1 MNGDRLLDKLTEC
14 KNLLDQTRNRVTSS
28 VQNWTDFLKFTS
40 RIYKYDFISA
50 LLIYAKRPDATALAS
65 EEIWKRV
72 GRFVTSYADKIP
84 ILKDS
89 KSQVRLEYVYDVSD
103 TGGDRNSIPVPWILK
118 PEYQE
123 ATLIDLEERYGLG
136 KEGSTFEIRLQ
147 NVIETVVQECSEQ
160 YFEDVLEYSVGTP
173 LEKLSDN
180 EIDGILQEFLSD
192 CITLM
197 VFHRIDP
204 DSNVLNSL
212 IFDDLPLLN
221 SPQLMA
227 IIGTGAIKESGTLL
241 RQIESSVKQIQ
252 HEEITHKRRSRN
264 VSQVQREAQAALSSF
279 GGHATKIRPPVDKIR
294 DDLQELSG
302 RNTAGALRGPDGPNG
317 SHEDLPREG
326 GRSEPVRGYSP
337 LPAPQGE
344 SASGQER
351 HPGDDTVQQLAVQNG
366 RRDDD
371 SERNPSQ
378 KINSDS
384 EALSEPGGVSVSSYP
399 TLNGDPEYSAFISE
413 QDFHD
418 IYFFTALIRIDDT
431 RRESIEHF
439 FLNGFKAQEN
449 IAFLKKKIGTWGGS
463 IDFQNGVFGF
473 FDYSAK
479 GLRITARLL
488 EGDYSRCVT
497 WSAVQKEIRGLISE
511 NRFLSATPA
520 QQPEQLS
527 LFGMPPAPSTAYEE
541 AQVMPSPVLPAEPS
555 EEPIAPKQ
563 APDVKVPEGLE
574 EVVAVDP
581 EAVKR
586 QLNSPEQQKHV
597 DDMLK
602 FAESVYRESRK
613 NLPATNFQY
622 SDLSEVTGGQ
632 KTHYKLNI
640 DAIRLLKEVESEE
653 RWADPDEQQVLSKYV
668 GWGGIPQAFD
678 KDNKNWGDEYEE
690 LKNLLIPEEYEAAR
704 ASTLTAFYTPPAVIQ
719 AVHTALRNFGF
730 KSGNILEPACGTG
743 RFFGYLPD
751 DALYHSKLFGV
762 ELDSLTGRIAQQL
775 YQKAHIQIR
784 GFEKATFPDNFFDVA
799 VGNVPFGEF
808 KVADRRYEKQN
819 FLIHDYFFAKT
830 LDKVRPGGLIA
841 FVTSKGTMDKAN
853 PAVRRYIAQRAELIG
868 AIRLPNTMMKVEANT
883 DVTAD
888 LIFLKKRERM
898 IDIEPEWVNL
908 TYLDG
913 QIPVNTY
920 FADHTEMMLGT
931 MAFDD
936 RMYGNAKE
944 TTLVPKPDIDW
955 RDELPAAIEDL
966 HAEYTEQKFDIGSAE
981 TAVSIPADPN
991 VKNFSYTV
999 SQESGMIYYRE
1010 NSRMVLKEFTGN
1022 REHRIR
1028 GLVEIRDAM
1037 REAIRV
1043 QSDDYPDE
1051 AVQKTQ
1057 ETLNRLYDK
1066 FVRKYDAITST
1077 GNRLA
1082 FNSDSDYPLLC
1093 SLENVDDDGS
1103 VTKAAIFTKRTIR
1116 PPLVVTHLDTAV
1128 EALPHSLNQKGRV
1141 DIPFI
1146 ARLTDNPEDQVIQ
1159 DLTGIIFKDP
1169 VDGNFQTSDEYLSGN
1184 VRAKLRIVREI
1195 AEKAPEFRLN
1205 VEALEK
1211 VQPKDLD
1218 ASQIDVRLGSPLPE
1232 IDDIRQFVA
1241 DLLKPTGYAENFKVK
1256 YIESQA
1262 LWKITGISHSLMTS
1276 NITASKTYGTHR
1288 IDGYELIELSLNQKT
1303 PTIRDRKA
1311 DDTYMINTK
1320 ETAAAREKQK
1330 VIEQKFEEWIFKD
1343 HDRRERL
1350 VRKYNDV
1357 YNNTRLRQYDGSYLT
1372 FPGMTPDITLRA
1384 HQKNAVARTI
1394 SSGNT
1399 LYAHCVGAGKT
1410 YTMTAA
1416 GMECKR
1422 LGLCNKNMFVV
1433 PGHLIDQWGQDILR
1447 LYPGANV
1454 LLATKQDFERSKRQR
1469 LISRIAT
1476 GDYDAIVIANTS
1488 FEKIPVSPERRER
1501 IIHAQINEVSEA
1513 MELAQAESDED
1524 WTIKQMEHTK
1534 KSLETQLERLSDQS
1548 RKDELLTF
1556 EELGVDQI
1564 FVDEAHYY
1572 KNLFIAT
1579 KMTNVAGISASHSL
1593 KSTDLL
1599 MKCEYINEINHGERG
1614 VNFATGTPVSNSMSE
1629 QFVMMR
1635 YLEPARLEDLGF
1647 HHFDAW
1653 AAQFGRKVSSLEL
1666 TPDGTQ
1672 YRYKTRF
1679 AEFVNLPEL
1688 MTLYSQVA
1696 DIQTA
1701 DQLQLPVPKHK
1712 TGKPIIVVAKPS
1724 QDQQDLVKDIIVCFE
1739 QIHNGAVDPSI
1750 DNALKE
1756 TSRGRLGALDMRALD
1771 PSYDD
1776 FDGSKINLAVKNL
1789 FAIWKE
1795 STPKLG
1801 TQMVFCD
1808 LSTPGATVN
1817 MEMINGVA
1825 TMTSVKFSVY
1835 YDMKAKLINLGIPA
1849 DQIAFIHDAKTEK
1862 QKEQIFADMRSGK
1875 LRILFGSTSRMGAGT
1890 NAQRKIVA
1898 IHHIDCPWRPGDLE
1912 QRNGRAYRQ
1921 GNENEEVGEYRYVTE
1936 GTFDAYSWQILE
1948 QKQRFISQVSTG
1960 RCVERHAQDIDDTV
1974 LDYATVKMLSTKDP
1988 RIKEREELRVRVAE
2002 LNALKAQF
2010 NSEKYMM
2017 EDDLYKFEPQRV
2029 AKNGQAVHN
2038 LEHDISV
2045 RDSNTKE
2052 DFKIELFSSKY
2063 TKRQIAGEIIVQKA
2077 NGYRRDGEYLPIG
2090 MYRGFRLDLT
2100 YSAFYHT
2107 HAVVLVGSARY
2118 TTELGDNALGC
2129 IARLDNTLGDF
2140 DKRLINCR
2148 DEIKEAQQRMDDLE
2162 AQLKIPWDHEN
2173 ELEEKSVRLN
2183 NLDIEL
2189 SNEMGSDKEAVLT
2202 TETENVA
2209 PEENPENTMNLGM

>member
-1 MNGDRLLDKLTEC
+1 MDKLQQC
-14 KNLLDQTRNRVTSS
+14 KELLQNTCNDVSS
-28 VQNWTDFLKFTS
+28 DLKKWTDFLKFAS
-40 RIYKYDFISA
+40 RIYKYDYVSA
-50 LLIYAKRPDATALAS
+50 LLIYAKRPEATALAS

-72 GRFVTSYADKIP
+72 GRFVTQDAERIP
-84 ILKDS
+84 ILKDT

-103 TGGDRNSIPVPWILK
+103 TGGDPGTIPKPWSLK
-118 PEYQE
+118 PDYQE
-123 ATLIDLEERYGLG
+123 AVLTDLEERYGLRAG
-136 KEGSTFEIRLQ
+136 GFSNDIRLQ
-147 NVIETVVQECSEQ
+147 NVIEVIVQECCEQ
-160 YFEDVLEYSVGTP
+160 YSNDILEFTVGTP
-173 LEKLSDN
+173 LEHLSDT
-180 EIDGILQEFLSD
+180 EIDGMVHEFLSD

-197 VFHRIDP
+197 VFYRIDKS
-204 DSNVLNSL
+204 SNVLNSL
-212 IFDDLPLLN
+212 IFDDLHLLN
-221 SPQLMA
+221 GPQLMA
-227 IIGTGAIKESGTLL
+227 MLGTGAMNESGTLL

-252 HEEITHKRRSRN
+252 HEELLLQRRSRN
-264 VSQVQREAQAALSSF
+264 VSQVHRKAQTPVSPTGGHTAEVRQAA
-279 GGHATKIRPPVDKIR
+279 DKIR
-294 DDLQELSG
+294 DNLQKLSG
-302 RNTAGALRGPDGPNG
+302 RDATGPVRGPDGKSG
-317 SHEDLPREG
+317 AYEDLPRKG
-326 GRSEPVRGYSP
+326 GRSQSVRGDSP
-337 LPAPQGE
+337 LSAPQGE
-344 SASGQER
+344 SAAGPR
-351 HPGDDTVQQLAVQNG
+351 RYPGDDTVQQLAIQDG
-366 RRDDD
+366 RGYDDREYH
-371 SERNPSQ
+371 SSQ
-378 KINSDS
+378 TLTDKEETSPPVGN
-384 EALSEPGGVSVSSYP
+384 VSSTSP
-399 TLNGDPEYSAFISE
+399 SLNGKPEYNTFISE
-413 QDFHD
+413 QDFRD
-418 IYFFTALIRIDDT
+418 IYFFTALVRIGDN
-431 RRESIEHF
+431 RRQSIVQF
-439 FLNGFKAQEN
+439 FQKGFKPQEN
-449 IAFLKKKIGTWGGS
+449 IAFLKKLIGTCGRS
-463 IDFQNGVFGF
+463 LEYPNGVSGF
-473 FDYSAK
+473 SDYSPK
-479 GLRITARLL
+479 GLRITAWLP
-488 EGDYSRCVT
+488 EGDYSRTVT
-497 WSAVQKEIRGLISE
+497 WNVIQKEIRALIAE
-511 NRFLSATPA
+511 GRFLSAAPA
-520 QQPEQLS
+520 RQSEQLS
-527 LFGMPPAPSTAYEE
+527 FFGTYTARQPILVDEKSLAAPSP
-541 AQVMPSPVLPAEPS
+541 AQPAEPS
-555 EEPIAPKQ
+555 ETPAAPLKTSTEQ
-563 APDVKVPEGLE
+563 VPDGLVE
-574 EVVAVDP
+574 FPDINPKAI
-581 EAVKR
+581 KR
-586 QLNSPEQQKHV
+586 RLNSPVQQKHA

-602 FAESVYRESRK
+602 FAETVYRESRK
-613 NLPATNFQY
+613 DLPATNFQY
-622 SDLSEVTGGQ
+622 SDSSEVTGGQ
-632 KTHYKLNI
+632 KRHYKLNI
-640 DAIRLLKEVESEE
+640 DAIRTLKEVESEE
-653 RWADPDEQQVLSKYV
+653 RWADSEEQQVLSKYV

-678 KDNKNWGDEYEE
+678 QDNNNWSDEYSE
-690 LKNLLIPEEYEAAR
+690 LKRLLTPEEYEAAR

-719 AVHTALRNFGF
+719 AVHTALQDFGF
-730 KSGNILEPACGTG
+730 KGGNILEPACGTG
-743 RFFGYLPD
+743 RFFGYLPGQ
-751 DALYHSKLFGV
+751 AEYHSKLYGV

-775 YQKAHIQIR
+775 YQEAHIQIR
-784 GFEKATFPDNFFDVA
+784 GFEKAAFPDNFFDVA

-808 KVADRRYEKQN
+808 KIPDRRYDKQN

-888 LIFLKKRERM
+888 LIFLQKRERM
-898 IDIEPEWVNL
+898 VDIEPEWVSL

-913 QIPVNTY
+913 QIPINTY
-920 FADHTEMMLGT
+920 FADHPEMMLGT
-931 MAFDD
+931 MAFDN
-936 RMYGNAKE
+936 RMYGNNKE
-944 TTLVPKPDIDW
+944 TTLNPKPDIDW
-955 RDELPAAIEDL
+955 RDELPPAIEDL
-966 HAEYTEQKFDIGSAE
+966 HAEYAEQKFDVDSAE

-1043 QSDDYPDE
+1043 QSGDYPDE

-1066 FVRKYDAITST
+1066 FVRKYGAITST

-1082 FNSDSDYPLLC
+1082 FHSDSDYPLLC
-1093 SLENVDDDGS
+1093 SLENIDDDGH
-1103 VTKAAIFTKRTIR
+1103 VTKAAIFKKRTIR

-1128 EALPHSLNQKGRV
+1128 EALPHSLNQKGCV
-1141 DIPFI
+1141 DIPLI
-1146 ARLTDNPEDQVIQ
+1146 AGLTDKPEEQVIQ

-1184 VRAKLRIVREI
+1184 VRAKLRIAKEI
-1195 AEKAPEFRLN
+1195 AEKAPEFRVN

-1232 IDDIRQFVA
+1232 TDDIRQFVA

-1276 NITASKTYGTHR
+1276 NITASKTFGTHR

-1311 DDTYMINTK
+1311 DDTYVINTK

-1357 YNNTRLRQYDGSYLT
+1357 YNNTRLRQYNGSYLT

-1524 WTIKQMEHTK
+1524 WTIKQMERTK

-1548 RKDELLTF
+1548 RKDDLLTF

-1629 QFVMMR
+1629 LFVMMR
-1635 YLEPARLEDLGF
+1635 YLEPARLEELGF

-1701 DQLQLPVPKHK
+1701 DQLQLPVPRHK

-1724 QDQQDLVKDIIVCFE
+1724 QDQQDLVKDIIACFE
-1739 QIHNGAVDPSI
+1739 RIHNGAVDPSE

-1771 PSYDD
+1771 PVYDD
-1776 FDGSKINLAVKNL
+1776 FDDSKINLAVKNL
-1789 FAIWKE
+1789 FEIWKE

-1808 LSTPGATVN
+1808 LSTPSATVN

-1835 YDMKAKLINLGIPA
+1835 CDMKAKLINLGIPV

-2029 AKNGQAVHN
+2029 ARNGQAVHN

-2063 TKRQIAGEIIVQKA
+2063 TKRQLAGEIIVQKA
-2077 NGYRRDGEYLPIG
+2077 NAYRADGEYLPIG

-2100 YSAFYHT
+2100 YSAYSHT

-2118 TTELGDNALGC
+2118 TTEIGDNALGC
-2129 IARLDNTLGDF
+2129 IARLDNTLGDL
-2140 DKRLINCR
+2140 DKRLVNCKG
-2148 DEIKEAQQRMDDLE
+2148 EVKEAQQRMDDLR
-2162 AQLKIPWDHEN
+2162 AQLKIPWDHET
-2173 ELEEKSVRLN
+2173 ELKEKSVRLN

-2189 SNEMGSDKEAVLT
+2189 SSEMGSDKEAVLT
-2202 TETENVA
+2202 TETEDVT
-2209 PEENPENTMNLGM
+2209 PEEDPESTMNLGM

>member
-1 MNGDRLLDKLTEC
+1 MDSLNEC
-14 KNLLDQTRNRVTSS
+14 KHLLERTRNKVTSS
-28 VQNWTDFLKFTS
+28 VQNWMDFLKFS
-40 RIYKYDFISA
+40 ARIYKYDFISA
-50 LLIYAKRPDATALAS
+50 LLIYSKRPDATALAS

-72 GRFVTSYADKIP
+72 GRFITTYAEKIP
-84 ILKDS
+84 ILVDT

-103 TGGDRNSIPVPWILK
+103 TGGNQNSSPKPWTLK
-118 PEYQE
+118 PEYKE
-123 ATLIDLEERYGLG
+123 AVLTDLEERYGLRN
-136 KEGSTFEIRLQ
+136 KNFPFPIRLQ
-147 NVIETVVQECSEQ
+147 NIIETIVQECSEQ
-160 YFEDVLEYSVGTP
+160 YFEDILEYCPGTP
-173 LEKLSDN
+173 LEHLSDT
-180 EIDGILQEFLSD
+180 EIDGMVHEFLSD

-197 VFHRIDP
+197 VFHRIDKA
-204 DSNVLNSL
+204 SNVLNSL

-221 SPQLMA
+221 DPQLMT
-227 IIGTGAIKESGTLL
+227 ILGTGAVEESGTLL

-252 HEEITHKRRSRN
+252 HEEFLRQRRSRN
-264 VSQVQREAQAALSSF
+264 VSHVQRKAQSTISPSGSHAAEVREAA
-279 GGHATKIRPPVDKIR
+279 DKIR
-294 DDLQELSG
+294 DNLQELSE
-302 RNTAGALRGPDGPNG
+302 RDAAG
-317 SHEDLPREG
+317 
-326 GRSEPVRGYSP
+326 PVRGSDGKSGAYENLSRERGRSQSIRGNSP

-344 SASGQER
+344 PAAESGRYQR
-351 HPGDDTVQQLAVQNG
+351 NDSVQQLALQDG
-366 RRDDD
+366 RGYDDRGYHSSQTLTD
-371 SERNPSQ
+371 KGGTSPSAG
-378 KINSDS
+378 NAPSL
-384 EALSEPGGVSVSSYP
+384 LSPS
-399 TLNGDPEYSAFISE
+399 LNGKPEYNAFISE
-413 QDFHD
+413 QDFRD
-418 IYFFTALIRIDDT
+418 IYFFTALIHIDDT
-431 RRESIEHF
+431 RRESIVQF
-439 FLNGFKAQEN
+439 FQKGCKSQEN
-449 IAFLKKKIGTWGGS
+449 IAFLKKLIGTCGRS
-463 IDFQNGVFGF
+463 LEYPNGVSGF
-473 FDYSAK
+473 SDYSPK
-479 GLRITARLL
+479 GLRITAWLP
-488 EGDYSRCVT
+488 EGDYSRTVT
-497 WSAVQKEIRGLISE
+497 WNVIQKEIRALIVE
-511 NRFLSATPA
+511 GRFLSATPA
-520 QQPEQLS
+520 QQSEQLS
-527 LFGMPPAPSTAYEE
+527 FFGTYTAEQPILVDGKAPAAPSS
-541 AQVMPSPVLPAEPS
+541 AQPVESSETPAVPLK
-555 EEPIAPKQ
+555 APTDQ
-563 APDVKVPEGLE
+563 VPEGLE
-574 EVVAVDP
+574 EFLDINP
-581 EAVKR
+581 EAIKR
-586 QLNSPEQQKHV
+586 RLNSPEQQKHV

-602 FAESVYRESRK
+602 FAESVYKESRK

-622 SDLSEVTGGQ
+622 SDSSEITGGQ

-640 DAIRLLKEVESEE
+640 EAIHVLKDVESEE
-653 RWADPDEQQVLSKYV
+653 RWADSEEQRVLSKYV
-668 GWGGIPQAFD
+668 GWGGISQAFD
-678 KDNKNWGDEYEE
+678 KDNKNWSDEYEE
-690 LKNLLIPEEYEAAR
+690 LKKLLTPEEYEAAR

-719 AVHTALRNFGF
+719 AVHTALQNFGF
-730 KSGNILEPACGTG
+730 KGGNILDPACGIC

-751 DALYHSKLFGV
+751 QAKYSSKLFGV
-762 ELDSLTGRIAQQL
+762 ELDNLSGRIAQQL
-775 YQKAHIQIR
+775 YQEAHIQIR
-784 GFEKATFPDNFFDVA
+784 AFEKAAFPDNFFDVA

-808 KVADRRYEKQN
+808 KVPDRRYDKQN

-888 LIFLKKRERM
+888 LIFLQKRERM
-898 IDIEPEWVNL
+898 VDIEPEWVSL

-913 QIPVNTY
+913 QIPINTY
-920 FADHTEMMLGT
+920 FADHPEMMLGT
-931 MAFDD
+931 MAFDN
-936 RMYGNAKE
+936 RMYGNNKE
-944 TTLVPKPDIDW
+944 TTLNPKPDIDW

-966 HAEYTEQKFDIGSAE
+966 HAEYAEQIFDVDSAE
-981 TAVSIPADPN
+981 TAVSIPADPS

-999 SQESGMIYYRE
+999 SKESGMIYYRE
-1010 NSRMVLKEFTGN
+1010 NSRMVLEKFTGN
-1022 REHRIR
+1022 RDHRIR

-1043 QSDDYPDE
+1043 QSNDYPDK
-1051 AVQKTQ
+1051 AVKETQ
-1057 ETLNRLYDK
+1057 DVLNRLYDK
-1066 FVRKYDAITST
+1066 FVRKYGAVTST

-1082 FNSDSDYPLLC
+1082 FHSDSDYPLLC
-1093 SLENVDDDGS
+1093 SLENIDDDGS

-1116 PPLVVTHLDTAV
+1116 PPLVITHLDTAV
-1128 EALPHSLNQKGRV
+1128 EALPHSLNQKGCV

-1146 ARLTDNPEDQVIQ
+1146 AGLTGKTEEQVLQ
-1159 DLTGIIFKDP
+1159 DLTGVIFKDP
-1169 VDGNFQTSDEYLSGN
+1169 VDGNFQTADEYLSGN
-1184 VRAKLRIVREI
+1184 VRSKLRIAREFS
-1195 AEKAPEFRLN
+1195 EKAPAYRAN

-1232 IDDIRQFVA
+1232 TDDIRQFIT
-1241 DLLKPTGYAENFKVK
+1241 DLLKPTGYAENFKVI
-1256 YIESQA
+1256 YIPSEA
-1262 LWKITGISHSLMTS
+1262 LWKIAGISHSRATS
-1276 NITASKTYGTHR
+1276 DITASKTYGTHR
-1288 IDGYELIELSLNQKT
+1288 IDGYDLIELSLNQKS
-1303 PTIRDRKA
+1303 PTIRDRQA
-1311 DDTYMINTK
+1311 DDTYVVNTK

-1350 VRKYNDV
+1350 VRKYNEI

-1372 FPGMTPDITLRA
+1372 FPGMTPDITLRT

-1476 GDYDAIVIANTS
+1476 GDYDAVVIANTS

-1501 IIHAQINEVSEA
+1501 IIRSQINEVTEA
-1513 MELAQAESDED
+1513 MELAQTESDED
-1524 WTIKQMEHTK
+1524 WTVKQMERTK

-1548 RKDELLTF
+1548 RKDNLLTF
-1556 EELGVDQI
+1556 EELGIDQL

-1599 MKCEYINEINHGERG
+1599 MKCEYINEINHGPRG

-1629 QFVMMR
+1629 LFVMMR
-1635 YLEPARLEDLGF
+1635 YLEFARLEEMGF

-1701 DQLQLPVPKHK
+1701 DQLQLPVPRHK

-1724 QDQQDLVKDIIVCFE
+1724 ADQQELVKDIIACFE
-1739 QIHNGAVDPSI
+1739 RIHNGSVDPSE

-1771 PSYDD
+1771 PVYDD
-1776 FDGSKINLAVKNL
+1776 FEGSKINLAVKNI
-1789 FAIWKE
+1789 FGIWKE

-1808 LSTPGATVN
+1808 LSTPSATTVN
-1817 MEMINGVA
+1817 MEMKDGVA

-1835 YDMKAKLINLGIPA
+1835 YDIKVKLINLGIPA
-1849 DQIAFIHDAKTEK
+1849 EQIAFIHDAKTEK
-1862 QKEQIFADMRSGK
+1862 RKEQIFSDMRSGK
-1875 LRILFGSTSRMGAGT
+1875 LRILLGSTSRMGAGT
-1890 NAQRKIVA
+1890 NAQRKIIA

-2029 AKNGQAVHN
+2029 AQNGQAMHN

-2052 DFKIELFSSKY
+2052 DFEIELLGNEY

-2077 NGYRRDGEYLPIG
+2077 NGFRKDGESLPIG

-2100 YSAFYHT
+2100 YSAFNHT

-2118 TTELGDNALGC
+2118 TTEIGDNALGC
-2129 IARLDNTLGDF
+2129 IARLDNTLGDL
-2140 DKRLINCR
+2140 DKRLSHCKG
-2148 DEIKEAQQRMDDLE
+2148 EITTAQQRMDDLDK
-2162 AQLKIPWDHEN
+2162 QLKIPWDHEV
-2173 ELEEKSVRLN
+2173 ELADKNVRLN
-2183 NLDIEL
+2183 KLDIEL
-2189 SNEMGSDKEAVLT
+2189 SNEIGSDKEAVLT
-2202 TETENVA
+2202 NEMENGTQ
-2209 PEENPENTMNLGM
+2209 EEEAESTMNLGM